1 MTSPTLGSPAE
12 QSAYDIIVDQLT
24 KWGIG
29 SLADA
34 AKTLITQ
41 GLDANAVTIE
51 LQNTPQYQQRF
62 AGNAQRIK
70 NGLPAL
76 SPGDYVATEA
86 SYKQVLSQYGLPG
99 GFYDSPSALNDF
111 IAKDVSPSELNSR
124 AQAAQQIWLSNDA
137 QAKETW
143 TRFYGLN
150 AGDAIASILDPD
162 VALPIVQR
170 RANAAQ
176 WGGEAMRQGLDPDQ
190 QRLEQYS
197 DLGFSADQVR
207 KGLGQVA
214 LEQPALNNLAQ
225 RFGQN
230 FNQGAAMDADIAGNA
245 DATRAK
251 QRLIS
256 NETSLFS
263 SRAAADSAALGRN
276 NGGQY

>member
-1 MTSPTLGSPAE
+1 MTSPLTSPAE
-12 QSAYDIIVDQLT
+12 QSAYDIIVDQLN

-34 AKTLITQ
+34 AKSLIQQ

-62 AGNAQRIK
+62 AGNAERIK

-86 SYKQVLSQYGLPG
+86 SYKQVLRSYGLPG

-111 IAKDVSPSELNSR
+111 IGKDVSPSELNSR
-124 AQAAQQIWLSNDA
+124 AQIAQQIWLSNDSD
-137 QAKETW
+137 AKDTW
-143 TRFYGLN
+143 RNFYGLSDG
-150 AGDAIASILDPD
+150 AAIASILDPNE
-162 VALPIVQR
+162 ALPIVQR
-170 RANAAQ
+170 MANAAQ
-176 WGGEAMRQGLDPDQ
+176 WGGEMERQGLTPDR

-197 DLGFSADQVR
+197 DQGFTTNQVNH
-207 KGLGQVA
+207 GIQQAA
-214 LEQPALNNLAQ
+214 LEQPALQKIAQ
-225 RFGQN
+225 RFGQQ
-230 FNQGAAMDADIAGNA
+230 FSQGTALDADIAGNA

-251 QRLIS
+251 QRLVN
-256 NETSLFS
+256 NETALFS

-276 NGGQY
+276 SSGQF